1 MLRAAR
7 IASRRSPLCAAAPVR
22 GWAVGWAARRVW
34 RATAS
39 YGEAGSQWRGRLVLR
54 TPIGRTVPAGAVKY
68 ALHGSTGSLGSLPN
82 LLWLGLTAGCLLA
95 QGQLATLAMGMGD
108 NSMGGRPY
116 ERSPNKRAAQHLLR
130 NAADPA
136 HPTIAE
142 ARASLAEAGGS
153 PGQAPNIQ
161 RQVRRRQ
168 RKASSAASGSAVA
181 AAKPSTKGKLKLGG
195 KGSRKNQ
202 NQRAHAARET
212 KAFEQLQQEAFQEAV
227 REYRTQWELQQM
239 GGEIG
244 TVKGHRWVLR
254 AASELC
260 CLLCYRN
267 DQNQIKYHFFISPP
281 SLSYVALIH
290 KSCNRN
296 SYHRL

>member
-1 MLRAAR
+1 M
-7 IASRRSPLCAAAPVR
+7 
-22 GWAVGWAARRVW
+22 GWAARRVW

-54 TPIGRTVPAGAVKY
+54 TPVGRTVPAGAVKY

-116 ERSPNKRAAQHLLR
+116 ERSPNKRAVQHLLR

-153 PGQAPNIQ
+153 PAQAENIQ
-161 RQVRRRQ
+161 RQVRRQQ

-202 NQRAHAARET
+202 NQRAHDAARET

-239 GGEIG
+239 GGKIG

-281 SLSYVALIH
+281 SLRQLRS
-290 KSCNRN
+290 SN
-296 SYHRL
+296 SQKL

>member
-7 IASRRSPLCAAAPVR
+7 IASRRSPLCATAPVR
-22 GWAVGWAARRVW
+22 GYAPGYAPRRVW

-39 YGEAGSQWRGRLVLR
+39 YGEAGSQWRGRLVPR
-54 TPIGRTVPAGAVKY
+54 TPLGRIVPAGAAKHAQRGTSGSFL
-68 ALHGSTGSLGSLPN
+68 ALRN
-82 LLWLGLTAGCLLA
+82 LLGFTAGSLLA
-95 QGQLATLAMGMGD
+95 QGQLPALCGKGD
-108 NSMGGRPY
+108 NSMGRPH

-153 PGQAPNIQ
+153 PAQAENIQ
-161 RQVRRRQ
+161 RQVRRQQ

-239 GGEIG
+239 GGKAKTPADVIDRVLTQKRFKEVPYLRQAIKPN
-244 TVKGHRWVLR
+244 TVQISLFYLSTQPQLR
-254 AASELC
+254 S
-260 CLLCYRN
+260 
-267 DQNQIKYHFFISPP
+267 S
-281 SLSYVALIH
+281 
-290 KSCNRN
+290 N
-296 SYHRL
+296 SQKL

>member
-39 YGEAGSQWRGRLVLR
+39 YGEVGSQWRGRLVLR
-54 TPIGRTVPAGAVKY
+54 TPIGRTVPVGAVKY
-68 ALHGSTGSLGSLPN
+68 TLHGSTGSLGSLPN

-116 ERSPNKRAAQHLLR
+116 ERSPNKRAVEHLLR
-130 NAADPA
+130 NAADSA

-202 NQRAHAARET
+202 NQRAHAARECN
-212 KAFEQLQQEAFQEAV
+212 AFEQLKDEAFQEAAA
-227 REYRTQWELQQM
+227 QSDQLQ
-239 GGEIG
+239 GRA
-244 TVKGHRWVLR
+244 VWLR
-254 AASELC
+254 DMRKKTNTEKAHSCNLRVASKLC
-260 CLLCYRN
+260 CLLCHPHYN
-267 DQNQIKYHFFISPP
+267 IKLLISLIIHFNL
-281 SLSYVALIH
+281 SLSSSSTAFA
-290 KSCNRN
+290 S
-296 SYHRL
+296 